1 VVVEADTLWMYYAFI
16 EAAWKFEP
24 EYKKRAEANKD
35 MGEAMIKECL
45 AGLLP
50 KIDERKANSKTLA
63 RLDKALS
70 AGKINSFIMYEII
83 LPDKPSLA
91 YYLDKKQ
98 IESLKD
104 YVIWSNQK

>member
-1 VVVEADTLWMYYAFI
+1 MVMKKLLIFALMVVVL
-16 EAAWKFEP
+16 AACKQQTREQIAQ
-24 EYKKRAEANKD
+24 KL
-35 MGEAMIKECL
+35 GEAMIKECL

-50 KIDERKANSKTLA
+50 KIDERKANSKTLT
-63 RLDKALS
+63 RLDKVLS

-83 LPDKPSLA
+83 LPDRPSLA